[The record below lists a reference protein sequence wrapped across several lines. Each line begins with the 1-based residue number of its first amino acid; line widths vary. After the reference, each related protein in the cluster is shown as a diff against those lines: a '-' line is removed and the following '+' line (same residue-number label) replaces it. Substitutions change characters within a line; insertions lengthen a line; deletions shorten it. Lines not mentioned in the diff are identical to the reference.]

1 MAIRNQLSGAF
12 AGRLGMAFAAEILL
26 GGVLPLIL
34 LARKSLRQRADV
46 LCVASL
52 LAVVGVAYNRMNV
65 VLFAMTFRGRM
76 PWGAP
81 ESYMPSIVEWGVS
94 IGLIAATIF
103 LFGLA
108 ARLMPVLS
116 QAAAQPRHIEPMTPD
131 PWLEAHSYL
140 RPLADL
146 SAQVD
151 RAAAGIDVLDARI
164 PDWEDYRA
172 DFLAG
177 VPLLSS
183 ADAAVDLEPGG
194 RMAAALL
201 ERLASGTSS
210 GNGSRPRPARST
222 RNCGASRRSRAASR
236 TFCWA
241 TRRSAP
247 PFPGLLRYLAWT
259 AMARFLRPVVNAF
272 DGWRDEERWLRR
284 YCPTCGSLPAM
295 AQLVGVDPGR
305 MRLLSCGCCGTR
317 WQFKRT
323 GCPFCETDSQ
333 RLASVTIEGEP
344 GLRIDHCESCGGYL
358 KTYDGQGNETL
369 LLSDWS
375 SLHLDLIAHD
385 RGLKRLA
392 ASLYEFEPVRHP

>member
-1 MAIRNQLSGAF
+1 
-12 AGRLGMAFAAEILL
+12 
-26 GGVLPLIL
+26 
-34 LARKSLRQRADV
+34 
-46 LCVASL
+46 
-52 LAVVGVAYNRMNV
+52 
-65 VLFAMTFRGRM
+65 MTRD
-76 PWGAP
+76 
-81 ESYMPSIVEWGVS
+81 
-94 IGLIAATIF
+94 L
-103 LFGLA
+103 
-108 ARLMPVLS
+108 
-116 QAAAQPRHIEPMTPD
+116 
-131 PWLEAHSYL
+131 WLEAHSYL

-146 SAQVD
+146 TAEVD
-151 RAAAGIDVLDARI
+151 RAAAGIEVFDARL
-164 PDWEDYRA
+164 PDWDDYRL

-201 ERLASGTSS
+201 DRLVAGTSQEWLAAEARALDTDLRLAP
-210 GNGSRPRPARST
+210 NV
-222 RNCGASRRSRAASR
+222 SRRIADFLLGDEAV
-236 TFCWA
+236 T
-241 TRRSAP
+241 P
-247 PFPGLLRYLAWT
+247 PFPGLLRYLGWT
-259 AMARFLRPVVNAF
+259 AAARYLRPLVNAF
-272 DGWRDEERWLRR
+272 DGWRDEDRWLRR

-295 AQLVGVDPGR
+295 AQLAGADAGR
-305 MRLLSCGCCGTR
+305 KRLLSCGCCGTR

-369 LLSDWS
+369 LLADWS

>member
-1 MAIRNQLSGAF
+1 
-12 AGRLGMAFAAEILL
+12 
-26 GGVLPLIL
+26 
-34 LARKSLRQRADV
+34 
-46 LCVASL
+46 
-52 LAVVGVAYNRMNV
+52 
-65 VLFAMTFRGRM
+65 MTRD
-76 PWGAP
+76 
-81 ESYMPSIVEWGVS
+81 
-94 IGLIAATIF
+94 L
-103 LFGLA
+103 
-108 ARLMPVLS
+108 
-116 QAAAQPRHIEPMTPD
+116 
-131 PWLEAHSYL
+131 WLEAHSYL

-151 RAAAGIDVLDARI
+151 RASAGIEVLDARI
-164 PDWEDYRA
+164 PDWDDYRL

-183 ADAAVDLEPGG
+183 TGAAVDLEPGE

-201 ERLASGTSS
+201 ERLASGTSPEWLVAETRAIDTDLRRAPAVS
-210 GNGSRPRPARST
+210 GRIAGFLL
-222 RNCGASRRSRAASR
+222 GDE
-236 TFCWA
+236 TF
-241 TRRSAP
+241 TP

-259 AMARFLRPVVNAF
+259 AMARYLRPVVNAF
-272 DGWRDEERWLRR
+272 DGWRDGDRWLRR

-323 GCPFCETDSQ
+323 GCPFCETNDQ
-333 RLASVTIEGEP
+333 RLASVSIEGER

-358 KTYDGQGNETL
+358 KTYDGEGNETL

-375 SLHLDLIAHD
+375 SVHLDVIAHD